1 MDTAILTEV
10 FEFPAIEGQ
19 KNEFLIQ
26 SRLPPL
32 RAKIEMTPEDWD
44 KFEKDIEDSFE
55 QVP

>member
-1 MDTAILTEV
+1 MDTAILTEA
-10 FEFPAIEGQ
+10 FEFPSIEGQ

-26 SRLPPL
+26 SRLPA
-32 RAKIEMTPEDWD
+32 RHAEIEMTSEDWD